1 MRIWYHTARISHRDH
16 ITLRTYSTE
25 SISHRGHNETVIDDQ
40 IIIDHIMGKFVLCD
54 AIYAK
59 IQLANKKSDLN
70 CKRHRV
76 NVLPSKNLINVLC
89 VWLDKSDFGLGGK
102 QFQMWN
108 PKSLYDIF
116 YAKFTFCIFLCQP
129 GSFWHF
135 CGPPNSRWLIKWH
148 PKDKNLVAR

>member
-1 MRIWYHTARISHRDH
+1 MNTFLSADNPPREFD
-16 ITLRTYSTE
+16 ITPCAYPTE
-25 SISHRGHNETVIDDQ
+25 SISDRAHNETMIDEQ

-89 VWLDKSDFGLGGK
+89 V
-102 QFQMWN
+102 
-108 PKSLYDIF
+108 
-116 YAKFTFCIFLCQP
+116 
-129 GSFWHF
+129 
-135 CGPPNSRWLIKWH
+135 
-148 PKDKNLVAR
+148 